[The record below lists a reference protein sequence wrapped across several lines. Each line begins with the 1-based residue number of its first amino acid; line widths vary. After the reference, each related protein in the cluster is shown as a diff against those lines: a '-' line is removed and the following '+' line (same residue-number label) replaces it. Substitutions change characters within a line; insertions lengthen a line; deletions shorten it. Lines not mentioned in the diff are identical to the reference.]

1 MIKLKVLIGI
11 MISALFILSSC
22 TISSSATDP
31 SSNLDRLKKQESTE
45 NKNQPLLI
53 DLLENAETIEE
64 TAYYKLVCSD
74 FMFYYCIYDGNH
86 VVVKTDGPFNR
97 QPRISMAD
105 EYLVKVT
112 LQAGTGLGTQWGY
125 YYDINKDVFSR
136 VFYAIHDQQ
145 NGMVAYGVLNRI
157 IVRDIFDKTKYY
169 QEITSFKEPLSEVA
183 EPITKV
189 EFVNDGDKIRVTYLT
204 GSDCKEVTEIFILN

>member
-1 MIKLKVLIGI
+1 MHKPKAFASI
-11 MISALFILSSC
+11 MISLLFILSSC
-22 TISSSATDP
+22 TPSSGMTDP
-31 SSNLDRLKKQESTE
+31 SSNLTQVEKQESTE
-45 NKNQPLLI
+45 NKNQLLPI

-64 TAYYKLVCSD
+64 AANYKLVRSD
-74 FMFYYCIYDGNH
+74 FMFYYCIYDENH
-86 VVVKTDGPFNR
+86 VAVKSDGPFNR

-105 EYLVKVT
+105 VYLVKVT

-125 YYDINKDVFSR
+125 YYDVNKDVFSR

-169 QEITSFKEPLSEVA
+169 QEITSFKESLSDVA
-183 EPITKV
+183 EPITKA
-189 EFVNDGDKIRVTYLT
+189 EFVNDGNEIRVTYLT
-204 GSDCKEVTEIFILN
+204 GSDCREVTEIFILN

>member
-1 MIKLKVLIGI
+1 MNKRKALISI
-11 MISALFILSSC
+11 MISLIFIHTSC
-22 TISSSATDP
+22 TSSSSMPDP
-31 SSNLDRLKKQESTE
+31 SSNLGQLEKQGSTE
-45 NKNQPLLI
+45 SKSQPLPI
-53 DLLENAETIEE
+53 DMPENAETVEE
-64 TAYYKLVCSD
+64 SAHYKLIRSD
-74 FMFYYCIYDGNH
+74 FMFYYFLCNENH
-86 VVVKTDGPFNR
+86 VMVKAEGPFNR
-97 QPRISMAD
+97 QPRISMVD
-105 EYLVKVT
+105 EHLVKVT

-125 YYDINKDVFSR
+125 FYDVNEDVFSQ
-136 VFYAIHDQQ
+136 VFYSIHDQQ
-145 NGMVAYGVLNRI
+145 NGMVAYVTINGI